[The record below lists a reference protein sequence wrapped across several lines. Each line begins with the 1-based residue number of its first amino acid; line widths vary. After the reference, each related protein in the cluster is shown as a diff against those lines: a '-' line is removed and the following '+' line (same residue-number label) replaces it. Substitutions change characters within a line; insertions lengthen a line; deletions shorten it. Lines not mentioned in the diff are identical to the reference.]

1 MNIKKIGMA
10 VMLGALVIGCGKDS
24 SNVASSDEGVLKV
37 NGEVLTRGAIKA
49 DVDAIL
55 AAQGDKIPAD
65 KVDYIRQMLERQLVQ
80 GYIVEKVLVA
90 KAKAE
95 GFVVTEA
102 ERKAREDE
110 LLKSAARMPDAP
122 KTAEDI
128 YKKFPLGEAR
138 ARAEFENGIL
148 IDKMVRDA
156 QEKAAGKKDY
166 VAEAKKLIAGIEAE
180 NAKAATSAEDA
191 LKKVKDLQVTL
202 AKTPAD
208 KLAATFAD
216 LAKENSDCPSSM
228 KGGDLGAFSHGQ
240 MVKEFDEVAFSLP
253 VGKVSEPVKT
263 PFGYHLILVTEK
275 IPAVAA
281 EGDKEGEPEKVR
293 ASHILVKA
301 AEARPAPT
309 VEEVVAYLKR
319 QDEQSFT
326 ATFVQEAVKG
336 AKIEALDEAY
346 KMYVPEEEKKEEAV
360 ENTPKK

>member
-24 SNVASSDEGVLKV
+24 SNATSSDEGVLKI

-80 GYIVEKVLVA
+80 GYIVEKVLVE

-102 ERKAREDE
+102 ERKAREEE

-122 KTAEDI
+122 KTAEDL

-156 QEKAAGKKDY
+156 QTKAAGKKDY
-166 VAEAKKLIAGIEAE
+166 VADAKKIIADIEAE
-180 NAKAATSAEDA
+180 NAKAATSEKDA
-191 LKKVKDLQVTL
+191 LKKVQDLQATL

-208 KLAATFAD
+208 KVAATFAD
-216 LAKENSDCPSSM
+216 LAKEHSACPSSM
-228 KGGDLGAFSHGQ
+228 KGGDLGAFSRGQ

-253 VGKVSEPVKT
+253 VGKVSAPVKT
-263 PFGYHLILVTEK
+263 QFGYHLILVTEK

-293 ASHILVKA
+293 ASHILVKTT
-301 AEARPAPT
+301 ETRPTPA
-309 VEEVVAYLKR
+309 VDEVVSFLKR

-326 ATFVQEAVKG
+326 ATFIQEAIKG

-346 KMYVPEEEKKEEAV
+346 KMYVPEEVKEEAV
-360 ENTPKK
+360 EKTPEK